1 MVFLLIAIVI
11 FAVGYSVIKKAGNRK
26 SANGEDILV
35 NDTILEE
42 HVLFFTK
49 LTPQEKKLFEEK
61 VKQFL
66 ETVIITPVNTEINNT
81 DKVLIGAG
89 AIIPVFRFP
98 QWEYINLKEVLVYAD
113 TFNMDFR
120 SEGAGRD
127 IAGLVGTG
135 VYNGKMLLSLEA
147 LRSGFENTTDKR
159 NTVIHEFVHLID
171 KTDGETDGI
180 PELLLDKQ
188 YVLPWLDLM
197 HREMTSIMEDKSDID
212 DYALTNK
219 AEFFAVASEYFFER
233 SDLLGEKHPQLFA
246 MLQKMFVRNPADTFS
261 AK

>member
-1 MVFLLIAIVI
+1 MLFLVIAIVL
-11 FAVGYSVIKKAGNRK
+11 FVSAYSVIKKTNNNRK
-26 SANGEDILV
+26 LAAGGDLMV
-35 NDTILEE
+35 NDVVLEE
-42 HVLFFTK
+42 HVLFFKK
-49 LTPQEKKLFEEK
+49 LSSSEKKVFEEK

-66 ETVIITPVNTEINNT
+66 EAVIITPVNTEITDT
-81 DKVLIGAG
+81 DKLLIGAG

-98 QWEYINLKEVLVYAD
+98 SWEYLNLKEVLVYSD
-113 TFNMDFR
+113 TFNMDFQ
-120 SEGAGRD
+120 SEGEGRD

-197 HREMTSIMEDKSDID
+197 HKEMNSILEDKSDID
-212 DYALTNK
+212 DYGLTNK

-233 SDLLGEKHPQLFA
+233 PDLLEEKHPQLFS
-246 MLQKMFVRNPADTFS
+246 MLQKMFVRTPVQ
-261 AK
+261 

>member
-1 MVFLLIAIVI
+1 MLFLVIAIVL
-11 FAVGYSVIKKAGNRK
+11 FVSAYSVIKKTNNNRK
-26 SANGEDILV
+26 LVAGGDIMV
-35 NDTILEE
+35 NDVVLEE
-42 HVLFFTK
+42 HVLFF
-49 LTPQEKKLFEEK
+49 KKLSASDKKIFEEK

-66 ETVIITPVNTEINNT
+66 ENVVITPVNATIT
-81 DKVLIGAG
+81 DTDRLLIGAG
-89 AIIPVFRFP
+89 AVIPVFRFP
-98 QWEYINLKEVLVYAD
+98 NWEYINLKEVLVYSD
-113 TFNMDFR
+113 TFNMDFQ

-135 VYNGKMLLSLEA
+135 AYNGKMLLSLEA
-147 LRSGFENTTDKR
+147 LREGFENTTDKR

-197 HREMTSIMEDKSDID
+197 HTEMTGILENKSDID
-212 DYALTNK
+212 DYGLTNK

-233 SDLLGEKHPQLFA
+233 PDLLEEKHPQLFA
-246 MLQKMFVRNPADTFS
+246 MLQRMFVRAPAQ
-261 AK
+261 

>member
-1 MVFLLIAIVI
+1 MLFLVIAIVL
-11 FAVGYSVIKKAGNRK
+11 FASAYTVIKKTNSNRK
-26 SANGEDILV
+26 LAAGGDIMV
-35 NDTILEE
+35 NDVVLEE
-42 HVLFFTK
+42 HVLFF
-49 LTPQEKKLFEEK
+49 KKLSSSDRKIFEEK

-66 ETVIITPVNTEINNT
+66 ENVIITPVNTAITDT
-81 DKVLIGAG
+81 DKLLIGAG

-98 QWEYINLKEVLVYAD
+98 SWEYLNLKEVLVYSD
-113 TFNMDFR
+113 TFNMDFQ
-120 SEGAGRD
+120 SEGEGRD

-197 HREMTSIMEDKSDID
+197 HKEMKSILEDKSDID
-212 DYALTNK
+212 DYGLTNQ
-219 AEFFAVASEYFFER
+219 AEFFAVAAEYFFER
-233 SDLLGEKHPQLFA
+233 PDLLEEKHPQLFA
-246 MLQKMFVRNPADTFS
+246 MLQKMFVRTAVQ
-261 AK
+261 